1 VELCLRMMPP
11 RLSRGHRLLP
21 HERPLD
27 SKQAGRLMGRTH
39 RSQGPGFLLLV
50 YTAIP
55 FVQRSPFSSALALC
69 PMTLKDALREL
80 VQAAVRFEFKAAR
93 HARID
98 PERAALREAIT
109 RAQLLLSVEDRGR
122 SRQAEDNERP
132 ADSSLRPRAL
142 KAITGGKAKG
152 ATRRGTAKRKE

>member
-1 VELCLRMMPP
+1 
-11 RLSRGHRLLP
+11 
-21 HERPLD
+21 
-27 SKQAGRLMGRTH
+27 
-39 RSQGPGFLLLV
+39 
-50 YTAIP
+50 
-55 FVQRSPFSSALALC
+55 
-69 PMTLKDALREL
+69 MTFKDALREL

-122 SRQAEDNERP
+122 SRQAEDHERQS
-132 ADSSLRPRAL
+132 DSSLRPARAL